1 MVQTPTVPDAV
12 PAEPPVPLVL
22 ASGSR
27 YRAALLAQ
35 AGIAVT
41 IDPPDL
47 DERALDHLF
56 TDLGPEPFALD
67 LAARKAIAVSRR
79 HPGALVIAGDQV
91 GVLEEAGRPPRM
103 LTKQADPA
111 GAVEQLMALSGST
124 HRLVNGL
131 AVLDLRDRDAPRLV
145 DGLDVQVV
153 TMRPFSRAEA
163 TSYVDRFAPFD
174 SSGSYRLED
183 QDALAPGEGFVV
195 SVQGEDRSGVLGL
208 PLPLL
213 RRLLGQLGV
222 TPASPSP
229 PR

>member
-1 MVQTPTVPDAV
+1 M
-12 PAEPPVPLVL
+12 PLVL

-27 YRAALLAQ
+27 YRAALLAE
-35 AGIAVT
+35 AGIDVT

-56 TDLGPEPFALD
+56 SDLGPEPFALD

-79 HPGALVIAGDQV
+79 HPGAVVIAGDQV
-91 GVLEEAGRPPRM
+91 GVLEQVAGPPRM
-103 LTKQADPA
+103 LTKQADVD

-153 TMRPFSRAEA
+153 TMRPVRPAPRPRP
-163 TSYVDRFAPFD
+163 TWTDFAPFD

-183 QDALAPGEGFVV
+183 QDALAPGEGFVL

-222 TPASPSP
+222 TPAGPSP